1 MQFADE
7 VTRVKSFILFWGKFN
22 MFLHDES
29 SSLVPVFVVVVMLS
43 PISTFSIEQSRKNG
57 FKGAFQVYKVKVAQ
71 I

>member
-1 MQFADE
+1 
-7 VTRVKSFILFWGKFN
+7 
-22 MFLHDES
+22 
-29 SSLVPVFVVVVMLS
+29 VFVVVVLS